1 MTGLMLGAM
10 LLMASLLR
18 LPPTNEI
25 HLQPS
30 NS

>member
-1 MTGLMLGAM
+1 MLGAM

>member
-1 MTGLMLGAM
+1 VGAM